1 MEELV
6 DILVTTYNTNE
17 KYLRKQIETILKQTY
32 TNIQVYISDDSSTN
46 ENVRKVLK
54 EYEEKD
60 NRIKLYIQ
68 NENLGYNKNFEF
80 LLKES
85 KANYIMFA
93 DHDDIWHLDKVE
105 KSLKKIKEENVDMVY
120 CNCRQ
125 INENG
130 VVLKESYFKYK
141 NVPLIKKKDKLAIS
155 RCVGIGC
162 SQIITKDVR
171 DKMIPF
177 KECVIAHDWL
187 AAFIASEGK
196 GIRYIEEPLFDYRL
210 HNTNVFGGRSLNQN
224 IEKWKKENGRGY
236 KSFANY
242 RKDAIS
248 RAYANGIEMCKQYAI
263 DEKDKKFIEKAEKY
277 YGNILGD
284 KKVYLNIGTYFKIL
298 AGKNQLKKMI
308 REIVLFHL
316 PILAYIKFAMT
327 RVTKEK
333 IAKVKREKSKNKKG
347 KDYGIYKNTMEK

>member
-6 DILVTTYNTNE
+6 DVLLTTYNTKE
-17 KYLRKQIETILKQTY
+17 KYLRRQIETILKQTHH
-32 TNIQVYISDDSSTN
+32 NLQIYISDDKSTD
-46 ENVRKVLK
+46 ENVAKILQ
-54 EYEEKD
+54 EYAQKD
-60 NRIKLYIQ
+60 DRIKLYIQ
-68 NENLGYNKNFEF
+68 QNNLGYNKNFEF

-85 KANYIMFA
+85 KADYIMFS
-93 DHDDIWHLDKVE
+93 DHDDIWHLNKVE

-130 VVLKESYFKYK
+130 VVLKENYFKYK
-141 NVPLIKKKDKLAIS
+141 NVPLIKRKNKLSIS

-177 KECVIAHDWL
+177 KQEVVAHDWL

-196 GIRYIEEPLFDYRL
+196 GIKYIKEPLFDYRL

-224 IEKWKKENGRGY
+224 IGKWKKENGKGY

-248 RAYANGIEMCKQYAI
+248 RAYANGIKMCKQYVT
-263 DEKDKKFIEKAEKY
+263 DEKDKIFIEKAEKY
-277 YGNILGD
+277 YDKILGD
-284 KKVYLNIGTYFKIL
+284 KKIYWNIGTYFKIL
-298 AGKNQLKKMI
+298 AGKNQFKKMI
-308 REIVLFHL
+308 REIVLFHF
-316 PILAYIKFAMT
+316 PILAYIKFAVT
-327 RVTKEK
+327 RVPKEK
-333 IAKVKREKSKNKKG
+333 TKKDKKKEG
-347 KDYGIYKNTMEK
+347 NEDGIHKDIMEK